1 LNHWS
6 GICTQTAA
14 RKATRGE
21 SVHSTS
27 TSETQLARVLQSK
40 LPPLRCVGE
49 DWLVYREGV
58 WGKTRKDEFKPLALS
73 IQHETARKARNAI
86 EILKHADSYSVTPI
100 WVFIDKDEEPR
111 IVGEMDRDVYVKD
124 WDDLSDLG
132 RIAGW

>member
-1 LNHWS
+1 
-6 GICTQTAA
+6 
-14 RKATRGE
+14 
-21 SVHSTS
+21 
-27 TSETQLARVLQSK
+27 
-40 LPPLRCVGE
+40 LRCVGE